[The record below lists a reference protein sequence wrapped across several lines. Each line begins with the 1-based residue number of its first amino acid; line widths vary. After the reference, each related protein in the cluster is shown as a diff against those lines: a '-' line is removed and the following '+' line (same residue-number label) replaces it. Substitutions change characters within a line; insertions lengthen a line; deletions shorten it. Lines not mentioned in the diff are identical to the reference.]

1 MAESRG
7 LDHCVHAVR
16 DLDAAADLY
25 ARLGFTVGARNKH
38 PWGTHNHLVQL
49 PGFFVELITLAE
61 PDKLGDD
68 GFSDLFGR
76 FTGDFLKR
84 GEGLSHMIL
93 QSGSARAD
101 EADFRSAGIAA
112 SATMRF
118 EREGKRPD
126 GSAVKVAFSLAFAE
140 DEFAPDI
147 HFAVCQQHFPE
158 NFWNPDFQR
167 HPNSVERIAGA
178 VMVAE
183 APGRHREFLL
193 AFTGVDHARLDGDGF
208 VVATPRGEIA
218 VMTPAA
224 YRRRFDVAAPDVT
237 SGARLAALRFAAR
250 DGTALDEALGQS
262 GLPVRRATGAF
273 VVGPESTMGATL
285 VFEAG

>member
-1 MAESRG
+1 MSRG

-16 DLDAAADLY
+16 DLAAAATLY
-25 ARLGFTVGARNKH
+25 TRLGFTVGARNKH
-38 PWGTHNHLVQL
+38 PWGTHNHVIQL
-49 PGFFVELITLAE
+49 PGFFIELITLAE

-68 GFSDLFGR
+68 GFSNLFGR
-76 FTGDFLKR
+76 FTGDFLKS

-93 QSGSARAD
+93 QSDNARAD
-101 EADFRSAGIAA
+101 EVDFRATGIAA
-112 SATMRF
+112 SETMRF

-126 GSAVKVAFSLAFAE
+126 GSAVKVAFSLAFAA
-140 DEFAPDI
+140 DDLAPRI
-147 HFAVCQQHFPE
+147 NFAVCQQHFPE
-158 NFWNPDFQR
+158 NFWNPAFQR

-218 VMTPAA
+218 VMTPALF
-224 YRRRFDVAAPDVT
+224 RRRFDTAAPDVKD
-237 SGARLAALRFAAR
+237 GAQLAALRFAAR
-250 DGTALDEALGQS
+250 DGAALDEALGQS
-262 GLPVRRATGAF
+262 GLSVKRAAGAF
-273 VVGPESTMGATL
+273 VVGPESAMGATL
-285 VFEAG
+285 VFEAGR